1 MSAVTIRQM
10 ADRVE
15 GLLSERLGAR
25 GRDFDAKLRHSGR
38 KLPRR
43 VRAAA
48 KSLARASEMARNPK
62 LQAQLD
68 EGDVARDYD
77 ICLRHLSPLV
87 SGGAGFRLLGSF
99 AASVAFSLLAVGAGL
114 VGWMLWRGYI

>member
-25 GRDFDAKLRHSGR
+25 GRDFEAKLRHSGR

-48 KSLARASEMARNPK
+48 KSLARAAEMARNPK

-77 ICLRHLSPLV
+77 ICLRHFSAGG
-87 SGGAGFRLLGSF
+87 SGAWFRGVVGRV
-99 AASVAFSLLAVGAGL
+99 AASVGFSLLVVGLGFAGWL
-114 VGWMLWRGYI
+114 LWRGYI